1 MNERLAG
8 ILAGIAQ
15 HDPQV
20 MDEFNE
26 HFHDL
31 REDARDRYETGGTP
45 EDREAA
51 RHEAIAYG
59 KVLGMF
65 EDARQIIQA
74 KRERANAAR
83 NNAGTGPAPWRGGI
97 HTP

>member
-1 MNERLAG
+1 MEERLAA
-8 ILAGIAQ
+8 ILDSIGR
-15 HDPQV
+15 HDPRTLE
-20 MDEFNE
+20 EFND
-26 HFHDL
+26 HFREL

-51 RHEAIAYG
+51 RHEAIAYRT
-59 KVLGMF
+59 VLGMF